1 MMRKHRGFR
10 ASGWVAGAVV
20 LGVAL
25 VGCSAPAVQV
35 SDLERAATADD
46 ALPATVTADMT
57 EMVDVETVRFV
68 GERAGFRVYF
78 GESTDDGYCILLTGP
93 DGTDGRVGCGG
104 GGGGAVYNEL
114 QVEQDAFRSAAD
126 GALPGEDWE
135 AISENVYYR
144 EVPIETPSDD

>member
-1 MMRKHRGFR
+1 MMRKHRCFR

-35 SDLERAATADD
+35 SDLERAASADD
-46 ALPATVTADMT
+46 ALPAAVTSDMT
-57 EMVDVETVRFV
+57 ERVDVETVRFV
-68 GERAGFRVYF
+68 GERAGFRVYL
-78 GESTDDGYCILLTGP
+78 GESTDEGYCILLTGP

-104 GGGGAVYNEL
+104 GGGVVDNEL
-114 QVEQDAFRSAAD
+114 QVEQNAFRSAAD
-126 GALPGEDWE
+126 GVSPGEDWE

-144 EVPIETPSDD
+144 EVPVETPTDD

>member
-35 SDLERAATADD
+35 SDLERAASADD
-46 ALPATVTADMT
+46 ALPAAVTSDMT
-57 EMVDVETVRFV
+57 ERVDVETVRFV
-68 GERAGFRVYF
+68 GERAGFRVYL
-78 GESTDDGYCILLTGP
+78 GESTDEGYCIVLTGP

-104 GGGGAVYNEL
+104 GGGVVDNEL
-114 QVEQDAFRSAAD
+114 QVEQNAFRSAAD
-126 GALPGEDWE
+126 GVSPGDDWE

-144 EVPIETPSDD
+144 EVPIETPTDD

>member
-10 ASGWVAGAVV
+10 ASGWAAGVVV

-25 VGCSAPAVQV
+25 AGCSAPAVQV

-46 ALPATVTADMT
+46 ALPAAVASDMT
-57 EMVDVETVRFV
+57 ERVDVETVRFV

-104 GGGGAVYNEL
+104 GGGVVDNEL
-114 QVEQDAFRSAAD
+114 QIEQNAFRSAAD
-126 GALPGEDWE
+126 GVSPGEDWE

-144 EVPIETPSDD
+144 EVPVETPTDD